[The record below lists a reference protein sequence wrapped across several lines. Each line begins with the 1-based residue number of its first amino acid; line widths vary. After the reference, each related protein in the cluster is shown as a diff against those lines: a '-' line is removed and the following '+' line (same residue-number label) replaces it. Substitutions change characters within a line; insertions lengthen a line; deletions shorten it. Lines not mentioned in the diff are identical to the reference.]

1 MTDIQ
6 KTILGF
12 RTSAPPTA
20 AAHFFSDTHVTL
32 FQFGFGVEVVLDVDF
47 KKKLSDD
54 LEVCKW
60 CWPRETNITWQEL
73 PKEGPYHQ
81 LMLQVQLLI
90 DAQVKILLNSRC
102 STSASW
108 WGYHCIQIP
117 KYVCTQVLP
126 YFKSFEW
133 SLCQKI
139 YMNGICIPFI
149 DRFVFLLLLYYELSF
164 LRYTRIIASVIQF
177 TEWI

>member
-1 MTDIQ
+1 MLTSRDEYYMT
-6 KTILGF
+6 G
-12 RTSAPPTA
+12 TA
-20 AAHFFSDTHVTL
+20 
-32 FQFGFGVEVVLDVDF
+32 
-47 KKKLSDD
+47 K
-54 LEVCKW
+54 
-60 CWPRETNITWQEL
+60 RR
-73 PKEGPYHQ
+73 PYHQ

-133 SLCQKI
+133 SLCQKNI
-139 YMNGICIPFI
+139 YEWNLYSFYWPLRVSSSSLLRTIIFAVYSHHRISYTIYWMNIIT
-149 DRFVFLLLLYYELSF
+149 
-164 LRYTRIIASVIQF
+164 LRKDGKFCGSCLEMLFDQSLR
-177 TEWI
+177 